1 MGKKDYEALAII
13 LLIVAAII
21 LDNTFLPGML
31 GSTGYLYI
39 FRPVF
44 WFLLSFYVWKQPR
57 TKFKG
62 KLKLYKYILIWS
74 GICGILYLTVFFL
87 CGFLDGIGISPY
99 AKSFQGILLNS
110 AGFGSVVVMME
121 WVRNYIINRVK
132 KKFVV
137 LFSIIT
143 VIVYTLYKLNLRIAF
158 NISSWQ
164 QFIQYTGE
172 YILPEVFINIFLT
185 YLVYIGGP
193 YPSIIYSA
201 ITAFPVWIV
210 PVLPNLKWITK
221 AFIGIIA
228 PVAFL
233 LVIRKVY
240 KKRTKEIRLSELKK
254 ENPYSWIAISVF
266 SILLIWFTV
275 GVFPVFPT
283 VVLTGSMQPAIN
295 PGDVVLIQKSE
306 GENIKTGDV
315 IQYWTGR
322 IFIVHRVIEADEAA
336 GKFRTKG
343 DNNSVADSM
352 LVSKEQ
358 IRGRV
363 IGVIPKI
370 GKISLWLRS
379 NKNIPKE
386 QVEF

>member
-1 MGKKDYEALAII
+1 MGKRDYEALII
-13 LLIVAAII
+13 ISLIIAAII
-21 LDNTFLPGML
+21 LGNTVLPGLL
-31 GSTGYLYI
+31 GSTGYMYI
-39 FRPVF
+39 FKPVF
-44 WFLLSFYVWKQPR
+44 WFVLSFYVWKRPR
-57 TKFKG
+57 SKFKG

-74 GICGILYLTVFFL
+74 GICGILYTSIFFL
-87 CGFLDGIGISPY
+87 GGFLDGIGISPY
-99 AKSFQGILLNS
+99 AKNIKGILLNVV
-110 AGFGSVVVMME
+110 GFGSVIIMME

-132 KKFVV
+132 KKYVI

-143 VIVYTLYKLNLRIAF
+143 VIVYTLYNLNIRIAF

-164 QFIQYTGE
+164 QLVQYLGE
-172 YILPEVFINIFLT
+172 YVMPEIFANIFLT

-193 YPSIIYSA
+193 YPSIIYSV
-201 ITAFPVWIV
+201 ITTFPQWFV
-210 PVLPNLKWITK
+210 PVLPNLKWISK

-240 KKRTKEIRLSELKK
+240 KKRTREIRLSELDK

-266 SILLIWFTV
+266 AVLLIWFTV
-275 GVFPVFPT
+275 GVFPLFPS
-283 VVLTGSMQPAIN
+283 VILTGSMQPAIN
-295 PGDVVLIQKSE
+295 PGDVVIIQKSD

-315 IQYWTGR
+315 IQYWTGS
-322 IFIVHRVIEADEAA
+322 IFIVHRVIEADEAT

-343 DNNSVADSM
+343 DNNSTPDSM

-358 IRGRV
+358 VRGK
-363 IGVIPKI
+363 IAGVIPKI
-370 GKISLWLRS
+370 GKLSLWIRS
-379 NKNIPKE
+379 GNKLPNE